1 MPLETNLYEKCS
13 LIVLKNNYII
23 IAQENLNTSIKYIHN
38 SPESFLS
45 KMIKLALQLLNQ
57 KKAIEKDI
65 RRGKI
70 KQEPASVPKSLSTN
84 FRVDLEKINGRKV
97 WTVKPNQNSSEQ
109 VILYIHGGAYI
120 YNIYKQHWQLIEQL
134 LEKTGATIVVP
145 DYPLSPKFNCTE
157 VFVFMHTLYQRLL
170 EIIPSRNISFMGD
183 SAGGGLAFALAQN
196 LKNGDYPLPKQMIL
210 LSPWLDVTMTNP
222 DILAVDKYD
231 KLLGIKGLQLA
242 GEAYADKL
250 DLKDYRVSPINGD
263 LNQLP
268 KISIFIGTHD
278 LFIADSRK
286 LKSKLE
292 SANILFNYFEYSK
305 MMHVWT
311 IFSALKEAKHSV
323 NEIVKLVNN

>member
-1 MPLETNLYEKCS
+1 M
-13 LIVLKNNYII
+13 V
-23 IAQENLNTSIKYIHN
+23 QDNLNTSIEYIHD
-38 SPESFLS
+38 SPESFIS
-45 KMIKLALQLLNQ
+45 KITKLILQLLGQ

-65 RRGKI
+65 TSGEI
-70 KQEPASVPKSLSTN
+70 KQEAAPIPKTLSKN
-84 FRVDLEKINGRKV
+84 FQIDLEEINGRKV
-97 WTVKPNQNSSEQ
+97 WTLRPKQNGSDQ

-120 YNIYKQHWQLIEQL
+120 YNIYKEHWQLIEQL
-134 LEKTGATIVVP
+134 LEKIGATIVVP

-157 VFVFMHTLYQRLL
+157 VFEFMHTVYQKLL
-170 EIIPSRNISFMGD
+170 DKFASGNISFMGD
-183 SAGGGLAFALAQN
+183 SAGGGLAFAFAQN
-196 LKNGDYPLPKQMIL
+196 LRNEGYPLPQQLIL

-231 KLLGIKGLQLA
+231 KLLSIKGLQLA

-250 DLKDYRVSPINGD
+250 DLKDYRVSPIYGD

-305 MMHVWT
+305 MMHVW
-311 IFSALKEAKHSV
+311 IIISVLKEAKNSI
-323 NEIVKLVNN
+323 NQIVKLIN

>member
-1 MPLETNLYEKCS
+1 MGQ
-13 LIVLKNNYII
+13 KN
-23 IAQENLNTSIKYIHN
+23 
-38 SPESFLS
+38 
-45 KMIKLALQLLNQ
+45 
-57 KKAIEKDI
+57 AIEKDI
-65 RRGKI
+65 TSGKI
-70 KQEPASVPKSLSTN
+70 KQEAAFVPKSLSTN
-84 FRVDLEKINGRKV
+84 FRIDFEEINGRKV
-97 WTVKPNQNSSEQ
+97 WTLKPNQNGSEQ

-145 DYPLSPKFNCTE
+145 DYPLSPEFNCTE
-157 VFVFMHTLYQRLL
+157 VFAFMHTLYQKLL
-170 EIIPSRNISFMGD
+170 NKFPSGNISFMGD
-183 SAGGGLAFALAQN
+183 SAGGGLALAFTQN
-196 LKNGDYPLPKQMIL
+196 LRNVGYPLPQQVIL

-242 GEAYADKL
+242 GETYANKL
-250 DLKDYRVSPINGD
+250 DLKDYKVSPIYGD

-278 LFIADSRK
+278 FFIADSRK

-292 SANILFNYFEYSK
+292 SANIQFNYFEYSK

-311 IFSALKEAKHSV
+311 IFSTLKEAKHSV
-323 NEIVKLVNN
+323 NEIVKLINNE